1 MTSGPVAIW
10 VNGRRQPSN
19 GVHVSALDRGF
30 TLADGAFETMRVHG
44 GRVFRLERHLARLG
58 HALAVLEISAPPEL
72 RDWVIE
78 AARSVEADPASL
90 RVTVSRGIA
99 AGGLA
104 PPDMVSPTVVVTAA
118 PMPAFSQ
125 AIYEQGLAAVVAS
138 GRRNERAA
146 TAGLKTTAYTDCIAA
161 LIEARRRGA
170 GEAILLD
177 TEDHCSEATA
187 SNLFVW
193 TGGELL
199 TPPVSCG
206 ALPGITRASILE
218 LAGVLGI
225 PCTERPVSLDDLRR
239 AQEAFL
245 TSSLRAVVP
254 LVRLDGDP
262 IGSGAPGACTRRL
275 AGAYAD
281 LVARECVAAVRA

>member
-1 MTSGPVAIW
+1 MIAAPAAIW
-10 VNGRRQPSN
+10 VNGRRQPPD
-19 GVHVSALDRGF
+19 GAHVSARDRGF
-30 TLADGAFETMRVHG
+30 TLADGVFETMRVHG
-44 GRVFRLERHLARLG
+44 GVVFRLERHLERLAR
-58 HALAVLEISAPPEL
+58 ALAVLEIPAPPEL
-72 RDWVIE
+72 RGWVIE
-78 AARSVEADPASL
+78 AARSVQADPASL
-90 RVTVSRGIA
+90 RLTVTRGA
-99 AGGLA
+99 GAGGLA
-104 PPDMVSPTVVVTAA
+104 PPDVVSPTVVVVAG
-118 PMPAFSQ
+118 PMPAFPPV
-125 AIYEQGLAAVVAS
+125 IYEHGLTAIMAS

-146 TAGLKTTAYTDCIAA
+146 TAGLKTIGYTDSVAA

-177 TEDHCSEATA
+177 TEGHCSEATA

-193 TGGELL
+193 TGGVLV

-225 PCTERPVSLDDLRR
+225 PCAERPVSLDDLRR

-275 AGAYAD
+275 AAAYAD
-281 LVARECVAAVRA
+281 LVAGECAAVGA